1 MSTWPKSLSKRDL
14 LYVAADLDDEL
25 VKHLVLFSSEKGA
38 SYVRDNGAWAPLEE
52 DALDDLPVYYVKLPF
67 VRHYDEQEAAGK
79 EVTVKSLSRF
89 VDRELSPVTAAAP
102 AGCPPATQDV
112 SLNLRNR
119 ENAIKSAAY
128 GPLNPK
134 LPNTEFWAK
143 KADRWTVSPRQAR
156 QSLCGNC
163 AAFIVTAK
171 MLDCIA
177 DGLKQG
183 GGSAKDAWSTV
194 EAGELGYC
202 EAFDFKCAASRTCD
216 AWITGGPVTGD

>member
-1 MSTWPKSLSKRDL
+1 MTAWPRSLGPKDL
-14 LYVAADLDDEL
+14 LYVAADLDDEF
-25 VKHLVLFSSEKGA
+25 VKYLVLFSSEKGA

-52 DALDDLPVYYVKLPF
+52 EALDELPVYAVKFPF
-67 VRHYDEQEAAGK
+67 ISHYDK
-79 EVTVKSLSRF
+79 EEESGRQVAVKSMSRF
-89 VDRELSPVTAAAP
+89 IDRELSPVTAAAAP
-102 AGCPPATQDV
+102 DCPPATQDV
-112 SLNLRNR
+112 ALNLRNR

-134 LPNTEFWAK
+134 LPNKEFWAK
-143 KADRWTVSPRQAR
+143 KADRWTVSPDEAK

-163 AAFIVTAK
+163 AAFIVTDK

-177 DGLKQG
+177 EGLKTG
-183 GGSAKDAWSTV
+183 GGPEQDAWSTV
-194 EAGELGYC
+194 EAGALGYC